1 MAGIIRVLAAGAAVW
16 LLSTL
21 LAVLSCG
28 GVLSGD
34 APPAPATSAA
44 GQQRAL
50 LRTAGAVVSMTETG
64 GTRRTVVGASG
75 IVSVLQDAS
84 ALIALADAGVVNVG
98 KGESAR
104 LALSLSR
111 AFFLKEAEGGSSAK
125 PSPSLSPSEASAIA
139 AEEKREAR
147 RKRPKSGSD
156 KALKTEF
163 PPQDPFFTHQ
173 KCFIGTDEAE
183 VRLRA
188 ANRRAH
194 DLPPPSPLPLT
205 APHPRRPPPTHPP
218 PRRARTRGLFVLTAS
233 RRSS

>member
-34 APPAPATSAA
+34 APPAPATGAA

-50 LRTAGAVVSMTETG
+50 LRTAGAVVSMTESG

-84 ALIALADAGVVNVG
+84 ALIALADAGVVNAG

-156 KALKTEF
+156 KALKPEF

-183 VRLRA
+183 VRPAGCSLSHARHLPA
-188 ANRRAH
+188 LPTFRSRSPPAPAPAPPP
-194 DLPPPSPLPLT
+194 LPP
-205 APHPRRPPPTHPP
+205 HTHIPDVHV
-218 PRRARTRGLFVLTAS
+218 RGGSLF
-233 RRSS
+233 